1 MISKAVLLAAS
12 SRGRSDM
19 PGPMT
24 SVGDSSLLKRA
35 IAGIE
40 QQGIHEFIVVVDQGD
55 DLVRHSIEVDPEV
68 TARITWV
75 EQPRGASPAHG
86 LAAARAHIDAPVL
99 ALHCNLLFSPG
110 MVGPLVDLDQSNAR
124 PTLLVDYKLRRL
136 FDPDAVLKVRTEE
149 DRVGAVGFDLD
160 GHDAVAVGLAV
171 LTPELIDRMTD
182 NDDEAVTLVELLRP
196 LVDAGELHA
205 WDINGALW
213 QQVHNAETRRH
224 GEWMLRA
231 YGEDLHDDSA
241 PAARHQNTA
250 PRATERTLSYIEG
263 LLSDSRSRARHYV
276 LMNPG
281 PVLTSPRVKS
291 ALVHHDVCHRD
302 EDYAVVARRIR
313 RKLRQVCRGGSEH
326 DVMLLS
332 GSGTAAM
339 EATIASCVPEDGKLL
354 VVSNGAFGER
364 FAEIAS
370 VHKIET
376 VHLRYSWGELVDP
389 ADIKRLLADDPSIV
403 AVVMCHHET
412 SVGILNPVNRV
423 GAICRDL
430 DRMFFVDA
438 VSSLGAEDI
447 DIRRDKIDVLIS
459 SANKCLHAISG
470 VSFACVDK
478 RVWQRIADVAPRSYY
493 LDLRRYYERQ
503 IPFTPAVSSFFA
515 LDAALDELLR
525 QGVSQR
531 QHRYRRVNALLRR
544 ELRDMG
550 LERLTVTGHESH
562 TITTVKVPSYISYG
576 ELYQALK
583 DRGYIIYGCKD
594 ALQDR
599 YFQIANMGEL
609 SDEHVQGFVATFG
622 EVLARAK
629 AEARVAYAG
638 GRRAIRVA

>member
-12 SRGRSDM
+12 NNGRSNR

-24 SVGDSSLLKRA
+24 SVGDCSLLKRA

-40 QQGIHEFIVVVDQGD
+40 QQGIHEFIVVVDEGD
-55 DLVRHSIEVDPEV
+55 DLIRHSLAHDADV

-75 EQPRGASPAHG
+75 EQPRGACPAVG

-99 ALHCNLLFSPG
+99 ALHSNLLFSPG
-110 MVGPLVDLDQSNAR
+110 MVGPLVDLDHSSAR
-124 PTLLVDYKLRRL
+124 PILLVDYKVRRL

-149 DRVGAVGFDLD
+149 DRVAAVGFDLPD
-160 GHDAVAVGLAV
+160 YDAVAVGLAV
-171 LTPELIDRMTD
+171 LTPELIDRMAESGD
-182 NDDEAVTLVELLRP
+182 NAVGTSLVELLRP
-196 LVDAGELHA
+196 LVAAGELYA

-213 QQVHNAETRRH
+213 QQVHSAETRRH

-231 YGEDLHDDSA
+231 YGENLHDDSA
-241 PAARHQNTA
+241 PAARHQA
-250 PRATERTLSYIEG
+250 SGPRSNERTLSYIEG

-339 EATIASCVPEDGKLL
+339 EATISSCVPRDGKLM

-370 VHKIET
+370 VHKLET
-376 VHLRYSWGELVDP
+376 VHLRYDWGELVDP
-389 ADIKRLLADDPSIV
+389 ADIERLLSDDPSIV

-423 GAICRDL
+423 GAICREL

-447 DIRRDKIDVLIS
+447 DVRRDKIDVLIS

-478 RVWQRIADVAPRSYY
+478 RVWRRIADIEPRSYY
-493 LDLRRYYERQ
+493 LDLRRYYEKQ

-525 QGVSQR
+525 EGISQR
-531 QHRYRRVNALLRR
+531 QHRYRRVNAVLRR
-544 ELRDMG
+544 ELREMG
-550 LERLTVTGHESH
+550 LERFTVTGHESH

-576 ELYQALK
+576 DLYQALK

-599 YFQIANMGEL
+599 CFQIANMGDL
-609 SDEHVQGFVATFG
+609 SDEHLCGFIDTFG
-622 EVLARAK
+622 DVLARAR
-629 AEARVAYAG
+629 ANAHP
-638 GRRAIRVA
+638 RRAIRVA